1 MIFRDYQGPEA
12 IPSELWLLPY
22 EGDTSIL
29 VSRHYNRVDRSKY
42 FDIPILFTENPT
54 GLHGRYTGTI
64 KLEKGIEFR
73 NDHEKRVPI
82 MSLATNAGLFV
93 NNVIGIPVYNQHME
107 DLDDNSRKWVT
118 RNSGRSMALVTDE

>member
-1 MIFRDYQGPEA
+1 M
-12 IPSELWLLPY
+12 S
-22 EGDTSIL
+22 
-29 VSRHYNRVDRSKY
+29 
-42 FDIPILFTENPT
+42 FDN
-54 GLHGRYTGTI
+54 I